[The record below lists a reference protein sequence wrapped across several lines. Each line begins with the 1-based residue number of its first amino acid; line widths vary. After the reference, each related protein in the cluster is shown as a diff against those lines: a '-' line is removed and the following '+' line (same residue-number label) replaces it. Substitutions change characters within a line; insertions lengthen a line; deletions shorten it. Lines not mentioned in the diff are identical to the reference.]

1 MHRKLV
7 GVLLALSLAAG
18 ACGGSKGDDVKT
30 SSRRTT
36 TTDAGTGTTL
46 AGTDVEA
53 ATATTVKSGSTA
65 TTAGSKSVAPK
76 STAAPS
82 ADPNAAP
89 GPAATGTYDY
99 LQQGTTNQGAVP
111 PNGTMVVSGSGPS
124 QVFARKADSN
134 NEADL
139 YMNFTSHGPF
149 LTKVVLKQQGILVNC
164 AFDAPVAAP
173 PWPADTGKTFNG
185 HATCDNGF
193 VADFNGSITGHGSD
207 SVGGKAFDTVI
218 VDSTLHVF
226 GNGVDVT
233 VKDTQHWAP
242 ALRVPTYSHEV
253 VNGTGPFGVV
263 ITGNVTSTLKS
274 ASPH

>member
-7 GVLLALSLAAG
+7 VVVAALALVAG

-30 SSRRTT
+30 SASKRTT
-36 TTDAGTGTTL
+36 TTEVGADTTL

-53 ATATTVKSGSTA
+53 ATATTAKGGSAGTTR
-65 TTAGSKSVAPK
+65 TTAAAK
-76 STAAPS
+76 AAPAPT

-89 GPAATGTYDY
+89 GPAAAGTYDY
-99 LQQGTTNQGAVP
+99 SQSGTTNQGAVP

-124 QVFARKADSN
+124 QVFARHADSN

-164 AFDAPVAAP
+164 AFGSPVAAP
-173 PWPADTGKTFNG
+173 PWPPDTGKSFSG

-193 VADFNGSITGHGSD
+193 AADFNGSITGHGSD
-207 SVGGKAFDTVI
+207 TVGGKAFETVI
-218 VDSTLHVF
+218 LNSTLHVV

-242 ALRVPTYSHEV
+242 ALRVPTFSHEV

-263 ITGNVTSTLKS
+263 ITGDVTSTLRN
-274 ASPH
+274 ATPH